1 MDLYFIR
8 DKKGKKGKG
17 KKEKEPSS
25 PNVVTSPNEIDKE
38 FDIVVPE
45 QVHTINKF
53 ALVHVLSLS
62 LPPPSLSLSL
72 FLSLF
77 LSLSLSFPLSF
88 SIQNGT
94 TSKGGSKE
102 EDEEW
107 SVDTSEEAVR
117 KRMEKLS
124 EGVTAMTLNE
134 DLEKSNTERVNMF
147 YKHVEVRI
155 SCWLCSW

>member
-72 FLSLF
+72 SLSLF
-77 LSLSLSFPLSF
+77 LSLSLSLSL
-88 SIQNGT
+88 SPYRMALLLKVVAKKRTRNGALIRVKRQ
-94 TSKGGSKE
+94 SGRGWRS
-102 EDEEW
+102 
-107 SVDTSEEAVR
+107 SVRAS
-117 KRMEKLS
+117 L
-124 EGVTAMTLNE
+124 L
-134 DLEKSNTERVNMF
+134 
-147 YKHVEVRI
+147 
-155 SCWLCSW
+155 